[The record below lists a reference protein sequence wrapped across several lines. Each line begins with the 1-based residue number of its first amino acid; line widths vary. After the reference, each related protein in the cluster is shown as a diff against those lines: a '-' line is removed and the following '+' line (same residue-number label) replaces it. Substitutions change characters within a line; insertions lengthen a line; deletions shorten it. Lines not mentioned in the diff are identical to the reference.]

1 MWKGIKKEKNRD
13 DKEKRSSRRT
23 NKMVKK
29 TKETKI
35 GIGWKKERSETKNSS
50 DIEQHSLEFPSF
62 FYFGKKS
69 QVVKIKEDKKKKMCD
84 VEGEKSGRGLAAVC
98 RLDCR
103 HFVLMSEPRTNHVL
117 DYRSNETISRVRFLE
132 QLTSAGRHN
141 PFIPARICLDKE
153 N

>member
-1 MWKGIKKEKNRD
+1 MGRK
-13 DKEKRSSRRT
+13 S
-23 NKMVKK
+23 
-29 TKETKI
+29 
-35 GIGWKKERSETKNSS
+35 ERSDTKNST
-50 DIEQHSLEFPSF
+50 DIEQLPVEFPF
-62 FYFGKKS
+62 FYSGKKS